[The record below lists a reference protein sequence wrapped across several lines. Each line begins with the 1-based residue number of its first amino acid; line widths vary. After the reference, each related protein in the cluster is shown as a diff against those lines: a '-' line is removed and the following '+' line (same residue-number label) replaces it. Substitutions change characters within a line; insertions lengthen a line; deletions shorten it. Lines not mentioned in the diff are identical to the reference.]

1 MGECDWLE
9 PVEGK
14 LGGGV
19 KPAVGSHGSPLS
31 LLGEGIALKAGKTC
45 LESGMIGSAIDLV
58 IVVSKVG
65 ELKAVRS
72 ARTGRGR
79 REIAAGRQ
87 NKTTNSEAAATKT
100 KTIPNHG
107 RIDCFDSRA
116 LAGR

>member
-1 MGECDWLE
+1 M
-9 PVEGK
+9 
-14 LGGGV
+14 
-19 KPAVGSHGSPLS
+19 H
-31 LLGEGIALKAGKTC
+31 LKAGKPY

-58 IVVSKVG
+58 IVVGKVG

-72 ARTGRGR
+72 ARTGRGT

-116 LAGR
+116 LAGQ